1 MFMLVVVM
9 RNRVK
14 WRGIYMERIETP
26 YGILEGATNLV
37 YYKNGS
43 LRSCQFEE
51 PNQITTFIG
60 NLIPQHGEITTR
72 TKFRE
77 AISFYET
84 GELKSIYLKVPISVN
99 TTVGEI
105 KCEFITFYK
114 EGMVHRLFPLYGQMS
129 GYWSEEEEY
138 QLAEKASFKIGDIQ
152 VDRKINSYC
161 FYPSG
166 HLKSLSLWNKEILM
180 IKFHKKNVAVRLGI
194 AFYENGNIK
203 SIETYVPTKVKTP
216 IGDIMAY
223 SNEAIG
229 IHGDTN
235 SLILDEDGNI
245 KGITTVSTSISMRNA
260 LGEEKIM
267 APHLIRSKLDIEKWT
282 IAPITINFLE
292 DQVKI
297 RDENTTYIFKKSEF
311 EWSTAQIGF
320 KEIGYKCSNCKG
332 CKGCS

>member
-1 MFMLVVVM
+1 MEE
-9 RNRVK
+9 VK
-14 WRGIYMERIETP
+14 TP
-26 YGILEGATNLV
+26 YGILEGVTNPI

-43 LRSCQFEE
+43 LRSCQFKE

-60 NLIPQHGEITTR
+60 NLIPQYGEITTR

-84 GELKSIYLKVPISVN
+84 GELKSIYLKVPVSVD
-99 TTVGEI
+99 TSVGKV

-114 EGMVHRLFPLYGQMS
+114 EGTVHRLFPLYGQMS

-152 VDRKINSYC
+152 VDHKINSYC

-166 HLKSLSLWNKEILM
+166 QLKSLSLWNKEVLM
-180 IKFHKKNVAVRLGI
+180 VKLHKKQIAVRLGI
-194 AFYENGNIK
+194 AFYENGHIK

-216 IGDIMAY
+216 IGEIMAY
-223 SNEAIG
+223 SNEPIG

-235 SLILDEDGNI
+235 SLILDEEGNI
-245 KGITTVSTSISMRNA
+245 EGITTVSTSIQIKNPA
-260 LGEEKIM
+260 GEEKII
-267 APHLIRSKLDIEKWT
+267 APHLVRSKLDIEKWS
-282 IAPITINFLE
+282 IAPITIRFLKN
-292 DQVKI
+292 QVEI
-297 RDENTTYIFKKSEF
+297 RDENTTYLFNKDEY
-311 EWSTAQIGF
+311 EWCVMQIGF
-320 KEIGYKCSNCKG
+320 GEVTHKCGDCKG